1 MRLAASPGERGPT
14 RISRMLSELFF
25 DAQQLVRRFKGPA
38 ATAEFCIALRE
49 RELPPGLDVPGLRL
63 VEPLGYLDFLA
74 LIADAKL
81 VMTDSGGIQEETTA
95 LGVPCL
101 TLRENTERPVTV
113 EVGTNQLVGTD
124 PARAVAAAREVLAGG
139 ARRGRIPELWDGRA
153 AERVAG
159 VLVGFCERRR

>member
-1 MRLAASPGERGPT
+1 MPKCSP
-14 RISRMLSELFF
+14 S
-25 DAQQLVRRFKGPA
+25 A
-38 ATAEFCIALRE
+38 
-49 RELPPGLDVPGLRL
+49 GLRL

-124 PARAVAAAREVLAGG
+124 PARAVAAARDVLAGR
-139 ARRGRIPELWDGRA
+139 ARRGGIPELWDGRA
-153 AERVAG
+153 AERVAE
-159 VLVGFCERRR
+159 VLVGFCGGRG